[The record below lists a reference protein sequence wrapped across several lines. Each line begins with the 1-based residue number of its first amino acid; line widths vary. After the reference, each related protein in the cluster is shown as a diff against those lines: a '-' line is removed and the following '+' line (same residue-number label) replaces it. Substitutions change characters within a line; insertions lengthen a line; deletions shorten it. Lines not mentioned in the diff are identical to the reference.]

1 MPRYFIY
8 CRKSSESEDRQVLS
22 IESQVNELKRLAEKL
37 KLPIVEILC
46 ESKSAKEPGR
56 PVFDNML
63 LNIKHGKADGII
75 CWKLDRLARNPVDG
89 GQIMWLLQQGV
100 VKHIRTY
107 DQEYYP
113 GDNVIV
119 MSVEL
124 GMANQYILDLS
135 KNVKRGLRAKVEKG
149 WMPGLVP
156 LGYLNDRSK
165 GKGRGEIAKDP
176 DRFNMIRNMWDLM
189 LTGSYSPP
197 TIQEI
202 ANKKWGF
209 RTLHCTPLSRS
220 SIYRIFTNSF
230 YYGYFEYPKGSGNW
244 YKGNHEPIVTIG
256 EYDKVQILLGRKGKP
271 RPQKQSF
278 AFKGLIRCGECGAM
292 VTVERK
298 NHIVCSLCRCKFSS
312 NNRDNCPKCGTPIEK
327 MTDPIIRRYVYYHC
341 TKRKDP
347 KCTQGSIDARQLEK
361 QIDEHLSRFHISEC
375 FKNWTLEHLRNGTSD
390 EITTRENIIASQRK
404 TYDNCLRKLDN
415 LLQLKISPLNM
426 DGSMLSDQEYAK
438 RKASLVEEKIK
449 LEELLNDTG
458 HRVNNWLDIAEKAFG
473 FACNARNKFAEG
485 SNEEKSQILQVIGS
499 NLTLK
504 DKKLCI
510 QASKTFALIEKVVRA
525 VPQTR
530 GTFEPKNKGRNE
542 RKLECFYSKSPRV
555 LRVRDSNPNTCLQRA
570 MSYR

>member
-1 MPRYFIY
+1 
-8 CRKSSESEDRQVLS
+8 VLS

-56 PVFDNML
+56 PIFDNML
-63 LNIKHGKADGII
+63 LNIKRGKADGII

-100 VKHIRTY
+100 VKHIRAY

-149 WMPGLVP
+149 WRPSLAP

-165 GKGRGEIAKDP
+165 GKGRSEIMKDP
-176 DRFNMIRNMWDLM
+176 NRFNLIRNMWELM
-189 LTGSYSPP
+189 LTGSYSPLA
-197 TIQEI
+197 IREI

-209 RTLHCTPLSRS
+209 RTVHCNPLSRS
-220 SIYRIFTNSF
+220 AIYRIFTNPF
-230 YYGYFEYPKGSGNW
+230 YYGYFEYPKGSGNL
-244 YKGNHEPIVTIG
+244 YKGSYEPIITVW
-256 EYDKVQILLGRKGKP
+256 EYDRVQFLLGRKGRP
-271 RPQKQSF
+271 RPQKQNF
-278 AFKGLIRCGECGAM
+278 AFTGLIRCGECGAM
-292 VTVERK
+292 VTAERK
-298 NHIVCSLCRCKFSS
+298 NHIVCPLCRCKFSS
-312 NNRDNCPKCGTPIEK
+312 NNKDNCPKCGTSIEK

-341 TKRKDP
+341 TKKKTP
-347 KCTQGSIDARQLEK
+347 KCTQDSIDAQQLEK

-415 LLQLKISPLNM
+415 LLQLKISPLNT

-438 RKASLVEEKIK
+438 RKANLVEEKIR
-449 LEELLNDTG
+449 LEELLNDTS
-458 HRVNNWLDIAEKAFG
+458 HRVNNWLDIAEKTFG
-473 FACNARNKFAEG
+473 FACNARNQFAEG
-485 SNEEKSQILQVIGS
+485 SNEEKGQILQIIGS

-510 QASKTFALIEKVVRA
+510 QASKTLALIEKVVRDI
-525 VPQTR
+525 PQVR
-530 GTFEPKNKGRNE
+530 GTFEPKNNDQNE
-542 RKLECFYSKSPRV
+542 RELEHFYSQSPT
-555 LRVRDSNPNTCLQRA
+555 LRAIVDDVRTFLISISSNKVNISEGCPHST
-570 MSYR
+570 M